1 MGIDDI
7 PPISD
12 GAVDYKIN
20 IDSITTIDTDYS
32 GLDISSIEGVSFIN
46 QDNDAP
52 GIFVKVV
59 NDDSST
65 DEFGSTVRIQFE
77 LLAQPTIGNDV
88 TIPLSIIGATDEVI
102 FLDSSITI
110 RLSLIHI

>member
-1 MGIDDI
+1 M
-7 PPISD
+7 
-12 GAVDYKIN
+12 
-20 IDSITTIDTDYS
+20 
-32 GLDISSIEGVSFIN
+32 
-46 QDNDAP
+46 
-52 GIFVKVV
+52 V

-110 RLSLIHI
+110 SNENWNNSLLNEIVITGVDDKVIDGDQKITLVTGDPTSGDASPDVGSPVTNVIF